1 MRALALQA
9 CGLVL
14 LASARAPRAAE
25 VYLPTHSAA
34 QEALAAGDRARES
47 AHELADPLARRAG
60 LATAFDAWWR
70 ALEQSAS
77 GDAVP
82 ATGAALRALGEGARL
97 GVEEAVW
104 LRLAELEA
112 SERAQWSERMDAI
125 ARERSGSAAIHAT
138 SATVLDATGT
148 TVLDATGTSMLDATG
163 SPSPSTLAA
172 SQRGPT
178 AEESLRALER
188 NYPRTRAAAEA
199 ALALADL
206 AHERARGA
214 RAQHWLARARRHA
227 ADQGPP
233 ALLQA
238 LAARAAVYGATD
250 DSAAATR
257 ERSAAGLAA
266 ANGLRALGALALP
279 LSAEGARIG
288 ARLGRF
294 LRPGMCAL
302 PDGRLCVQAPERLA
316 FLTREGTRLSVLVDP
331 GALLTEACGLRPGWA
346 PGRVSPGWQ
355 LSPSSGGGLIF
366 LVHGRS
372 MPSGAPNALLALRPP
387 AEHAAALDPASLPRV
402 AWAVAGERWW
412 PAPGQARTHPLL
424 AGFEQA
430 ELQPAPLALGG
441 QVLVQVRVESGAW
454 NAWLLALD
462 ATSGEPLWRCFLARG
477 DELVADLGRGAPA
490 PGLPSAGSA
499 EPLVAA
505 GGAVLAGTSL
515 GAGAACSALDGRM
528 LWAASYAR
536 RAEPELDWQPSAGR
550 AVQGEPGRWAWA
562 PADAQALAL
571 VPTGIGEPEPS
582 WPPLERVELEGA
594 LFALGADGRCVRFG
608 ARVGA
613 GRRLVQVE
621 RARGLRVPALELG
634 APEDF
639 SCAGTQAGARALAVT
654 QRALYLFDTA
664 RDGYL
669 LASAALESAG
679 ERATDEAAS
688 LWLTGAR
695 AHVLGRDSLRSFE
708 LVP

>member
-1 MRALALQA
+1 MRAPALLA

-14 LASARAPRAAE
+14 LASARAARAAE
-25 VYLPTHSAA
+25 VYLPTHAAA

-47 AHELADPLARRAG
+47 ALELADPLARRAG

-82 ATGAALRALGEGARL
+82 ASGAALGALGAGARL

-112 SERAQWSERMDAI
+112 SERAHWSERMDAI
-125 ARERSGSAAIHAT
+125 ARERSASALPDAAGSR
-138 SATVLDATGT
+138 
-148 TVLDATGTSMLDATG
+148 
-163 SPSPSTLAA
+163 SPSALAA
-172 SQRGPT
+172 SRRGPA
-178 AEESLRALER
+178 AEPSLRALER
-188 NYPRTRAAAEA
+188 NYPRTRTAAEA

-206 AHERARGA
+206 AHERARAA
-214 RAQHWLARARRHA
+214 RAQDWLARARLHA

-233 ALLQA
+233 ELLQA
-238 LAARAAVYGATD
+238 VAARAAVYGAAETPT
-250 DSAAATR
+250 AATA

-266 ANGLRALGALALP
+266 ANGVRALGTLALP

-294 LRPGMCAL
+294 LRPGLCAL

-331 GALLTEACGLRPGWA
+331 GALLTEACGLRPAWA
-346 PGRVSPGWQ
+346 PGRVAPGWQ
-355 LSPSSGGGLIF
+355 LAPSSGSGLLF

-477 DELVADLGRGAPA
+477 DELVADLGRGTAA

-505 GGAVLAGTSL
+505 QGAVLAGTSL
-515 GAGAACSALDGRM
+515 GAGAACSALDGRL

-536 RAEPELDWQPSAGR
+536 RAEPELNWQSSPAR
-550 AVQGEPGRWAWA
+550 PVQGEPGRWA
-562 PADAQALAL
+562 
-571 VPTGIGEPEPS
+571 
-582 WPPLERVELEGA
+582 
-594 LFALGADGRCVRFG
+594 
-608 ARVGA
+608 
-613 GRRLVQVE
+613 
-621 RARGLRVPALELG
+621 
-634 APEDF
+634 
-639 SCAGTQAGARALAVT
+639 
-654 QRALYLFDTA
+654 
-664 RDGYL
+664 
-669 LASAALESAG
+669 
-679 ERATDEAAS
+679 
-688 LWLTGAR
+688 
-695 AHVLGRDSLRSFE
+695 
-708 LVP
+708 